1 MSVEC
6 VPKRYNQSIIDSIPN
21 TGTEPIIVAVLDTG
35 VDPMAYGLQQCSDG
49 TSKVI
54 DVIDC
59 TGSDIV
65 EMSNISF
72 ELVPASVR
80 KILDTKMESIDDTLT
95 ILTGTRALK
104 TFISNRKY
112 ILYARVSSH
121 NSDQIISLQKQIDI
135 LNDFAKK
142 KEYKIDITITEICSV
157 GKTLSAHLKT
167 ELEKSKGENHLIV
180 TSIDRISRNIMD
192 IEYLRQHV
200 KTIITLDAVYN
211 LKDNWVTVAEKL
223 IIGTQEIENTRE
235 RINRSKHKKRKYS
248 SLREGMIKKLLRKEQ
263 IINLIIDYYFCSPQ
277 LVEEIFE
284 IVIQSQNL
292 DSCEEWNIMNDNN
305 MKLKG
310 ENILMSYTH
319 LEKYDKLSR
328 KDIMYYVNRIFVSN
342 NIVVNE
348 NILAEFINSAI
359 CLDKHKKN
367 MECSMITYL
376 KLITDDLTKLSLK
389 TLNNANE
396 LGDAIKNLNR
406 LQEPETAI
414 KKRKRE

>member
-1 MSVEC
+1 M
-6 VPKRYNQSIIDSIPN
+6 
-21 TGTEPIIVAVLDTG
+21 
-35 VDPMAYGLQQCSDG
+35 
-49 TSKVI
+49 
-54 DVIDC
+54 DC
-59 TGSDIV
+59 Q
-65 EMSNISF
+65 
-72 ELVPASVR
+72 
-80 KILDTKMESIDDTLT
+80 KILLLNNI
-95 ILTGTRALK
+95 
-104 TFISNRKY
+104 ISMQSSRKY

-142 KEYKIDITITEICSV
+142 EEYKIDITITEICSV
-157 GKTLSAHLKT
+157 GKILSAHLKT

-200 KTIITLDAVYN
+200 KTIITLDAVYD

-223 IIGTQEIENTRE
+223 IMGTQEIENIRE

-263 IINLIIDYYFCSPQ
+263 IINLIIDYYFCSPR

-367 MECSMITYL
+367 MGCSMITYL
-376 KLITDDLTKLSLK
+376 KLITDDLTKLSLE
-389 TLNNANE
+389 TLNNADE
-396 LGDAIKNLNR
+396 LGDAIKNLNK